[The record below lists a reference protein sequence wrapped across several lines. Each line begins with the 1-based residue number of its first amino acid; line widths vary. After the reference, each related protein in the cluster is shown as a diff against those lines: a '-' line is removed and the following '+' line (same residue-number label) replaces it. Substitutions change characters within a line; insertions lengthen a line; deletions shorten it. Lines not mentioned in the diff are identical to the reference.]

1 MSSILAA
8 VGQTSMP
15 LPATTSARL
24 KKSRTRHMKERV
36 IEFVLFLAAFVSVFT
51 TAAIVYILASESL
64 VFFRSVSI
72 IDFLT
77 DTQWTPLFDD
87 AHFGIIVLL
96 SGTITSS
103 AVALLVAIPLGTVI
117 AIWLSEFASFGLR
130 EVAKPVL
137 ELHSAWWKPSRRAMK
152 LVHLPFLRNR

>member
-87 AHFGIIVLL
+87 AHPPRDWLCRPAYSPSVCVFL
-96 SGTITSS
+96 
-103 AVALLVAIPLGTVI
+103 LGTAGAAYSVT
-117 AIWLSEFASFGLR
+117 
-130 EVAKPVL
+130 VV
-137 ELHSAWWKPSRRAMK
+137 
-152 LVHLPFLRNR
+152 